1 MPSGQ
6 FGGHPGFVLS
16 QDLCAD
22 CSLGLNSAASLLPAP
37 HSHPFTWGGKA
48 VLRWSL
54 GKVLPFGRVGAE
66 RAVCAKATW
75 GWPRDPLGW
84 REEEARIGPVQS
96 REPGSVGRAPRT
108 DFVSPWGNM
117 AQGRAMNTGN
127 ELPQEGVSSLSWGVR
142 EVGKKRDENL
152 EVCHC
157 TLSSTGRGGI
167 YRIISTYY
175 LS

>member
-96 REPGSVGRAPRT
+96 REPGSVGRAPEDRLHFTVGEHGPRQSHEHRERT
-108 DFVSPWGNM
+108 ASG
-117 AQGRAMNTGN
+117 GS
-127 ELPQEGVSSLSWGVR
+127 ELSVL
-142 EVGKKRDENL
+142 
-152 EVCHC
+152 
-157 TLSSTGRGGI
+157 GG
-167 YRIISTYY
+167 T
-175 LS
+175 

>member
-48 VLRWSL
+48 VPRWSL
-54 GKVLPFGRVGAE
+54 GKALPFGRVGAE

-96 REPGSVGRAPRT
+96 REPGSVGRAPEDRLRFTVGEHGPRQSHEHGERT
-108 DFVSPWGNM
+108 ASG
-117 AQGRAMNTGN
+117 GS
-127 ELPQEGVSSLSWGVR
+127 ELSVL
-142 EVGKKRDENL
+142 
-152 EVCHC
+152 
-157 TLSSTGRGGI
+157 GG
-167 YRIISTYY
+167 T
-175 LS
+175 